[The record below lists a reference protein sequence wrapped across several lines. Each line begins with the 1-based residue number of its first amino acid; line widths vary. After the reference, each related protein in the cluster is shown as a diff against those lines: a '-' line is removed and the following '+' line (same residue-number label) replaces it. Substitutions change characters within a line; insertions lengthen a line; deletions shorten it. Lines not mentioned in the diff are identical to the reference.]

1 MAGENDLIIRINANA
16 KNFIDEL
23 DKVKKKVEDTTKV
36 LEKVGT
42 VSGIAFAASTAAIT
56 LASKAYADYQTALVG
71 VGKTTDITGQQLKD
85 FGKKF
90 QDLATKIPVSTN
102 ELLGIAQAAG
112 QLGVKGEENLLKF
125 TDTVAK
131 LGVAT
136 DLTGEEAATALTR
149 IINVTG
155 ESISSI
161 DTLGSVIVAM
171 GNNFAA
177 TESEIVRVTTEV
189 AKSTSVFNVSA
200 ASSVALATA
209 MKSLGVQAELGG
221 SAIGRTFRAIDKSI
235 RAGGASLENLSA
247 VTGMTGEML
256 RKTFKEDSVEVFR
269 AFIEGLGKI
278 DQAGGS
284 STEALA
290 AFGLKGDEILKVLP
304 VLAKNSNILAD
315 TFSTA
320 AKEVNN
326 ATALNKEAAN
336 AFNTLNSEIQ
346 LAKNEFENLQV
357 TLGEKLAP
365 TATSFLG
372 TIRDI
377 IKVFTSMD
385 AATIQSIATFLK
397 WAAIISGIVTGVTG
411 FLYGAI
417 QISAVLAAI
426 TAAFIPATVAASAF
440 WVALT
445 GPIGIAVAG
454 LTAIGLAAA
463 SMYTKIQDAK
473 NAPKTLEEINTLLD
487 KLKKKKEDAE
497 KVEFGK
503 AFDSNKLGVRLDA
516 IDKEIAKLE
525 ELRQAKIKQSKDFGT
540 GEFLVKPK
548 ATGALSDLVPTFG
561 NTTIPLATEIQKPKN
576 TAADETKKDVDKQ
589 AAILDEATRNRIA
602 AARRENQALN
612 EIQVAKNEGLLA
624 QDIAVLT
631 KKAQIEDEFAQ
642 ARLIKNSTEREL
654 MLQNLELR
662 HADELAKIAE
672 FEAQRDAYVISR
684 AEEKRALDEELNQL
698 TAEQRAAF
706 TNEELIALQA
716 SIDSKAEAEKK
727 YNDEK
732 IRKNIDTQNKFKQ
745 DELKYGTEIATMKK
759 FFASEEVQGV
769 KDTSA
774 QLVQLQNSK
783 NSTMKG
789 IGKAAAST
797 NAAIATAEGAIK
809 AYTSLS
815 GIPIVGPALGIA
827 AAAALTAYGVEQ
839 QGKIL
844 GANRGGIVPSSIGS
858 VAGVDSVPAMLTP
871 NELVVPAKSFDEVVN
886 ATAQARNNEN
896 TESVGNQNNIVIQ
909 GDFYGEETFIDRLA
923 EKLYEAQKNR
933 NVRLI

>member
-336 AFNTLNSEIQ
+336 AFNTLNSEVQ
-346 LAKNEFENLQV
+346 LAKNEFENLKV
-357 TLGEKLAP
+357 EIGEKLAP
-365 TATSFLG
+365 TASNFLG

-377 IKVFTSMD
+377 ISAFRGMD
-385 AATIQSIATFLK
+385 ASTIQSIATMLK
-397 WAAIISGIVTGVTG
+397 WTAIISGLVTGIAA

-417 QISAVLAAI
+417 QVSGVI
-426 TAAFIPATVAASAF
+426 TAIGTAFLPATIAASAF

-454 LTAIGLAAA
+454 LAAVATGVTAFYVATNKKSELPNRLEDINRKLEEQKKLLADLEKFQKNTGGD
-463 SMYTKIQDAK
+463 SYTKSRIENI
-473 NAPKTLEEINTLLD
+473 NAEI
-487 KLKKKKEDAE
+487 
-497 KVEFGK
+497 
-503 AFDSNKLGVRLDA
+503 S
-516 IDKEIAKLE
+516 KLE

-561 NTTIPLATEIQKPKN
+561 NTTIPLSTEIQKPKN
-576 TAADETKKDVDKQ
+576 TATDETKKETDKQ

-602 AARRENQALN
+602 AAKRENEALN
-612 EIQVAKNEGLLA
+612 EIQAAKNEGLLA

-698 TAEQRAAF
+698 SAEQRAAF
-706 TNEELIALQA
+706 TNEELIALQS

-732 IRKNIDTQNKFKQ
+732 IRKNIETQNKYKQ
-745 DELKYGTEIATMKK
+745 DELKFGIVIAEMKK
-759 FFASEEVQGV
+759 FFNSEEVQGV
-769 KDTSA
+769 KDTTA
-774 QLVQLQNSK
+774 QLTQLQNSK

-809 AYTSLS
+809 AYTSLA

-886 ATAQARNNEN
+886 ATAQSRNNEN
-896 TESVGNQNNIVIQ
+896 TDSVGNQNNIVIQ

-933 NVRLI
+933 NVRLV